1 MNQRNPA
8 ISKGIDWSLVWIYIL
23 LVAVGLTAIFA
34 ATYKEGDPV
43 LQSFLKFNTDYS
55 KQFYFFAVGLVLA
68 AVILL
73 TDSKF
78 FPATANL
85 GYAAGIFALLLVFP
99 LHSNVKGTQS
109 IIKMGAFNFQPA
121 EFCKIFVA
129 LALAKYL
136 SRPET
141 DFSKTRSQLIAAA
154 IALFPAALTV
164 LQSETGLALVYFAFF
179 IVMYREGLPSII
191 LLIGFAI
198 AALIVATIVIDPNTL
213 AIILTAIA
221 LFFVYVFRRQIKRR
235 RVILYRII
243 LLWVLCVGLQRFA
256 VPYIFKHIL
265 QKHQV
270 ERIYDLFGKDNP
282 YDEDNKQL
290 TDTPPADRNVTDTIF
305 GIDTARTP
313 GANRRDTSQ
322 PAKSNAAKVKEDKK
336 KKKESGSQYNVRQ
349 SKIAI
354 GSGRLIGKGLLKAT
368 QTRYDF
374 VPEQR
379 TDFIFCTVGEGFG
392 FTGSIILLGLYLLLL
407 FRIVT
412 VAERQRS
419 TFSRCY
425 AYGVAAVFFFHIAIN
440 IGMTV
445 GLAPVIGIPLPFVSY
460 GGTSLLTFT
469 VLLFILIK
477 LDADRQMVLR

>member
-1 MNQRNPA
+1 MNSQNPA
-8 ISKGIDWSLVWIYIL
+8 ISKGIDWLLVWVYLI
-23 LVAVGLTAIFA
+23 LVAIGLTAIFA

-43 LQSFLKFNTDYS
+43 VQSFLRFGTDYS
-55 KQFYFFAVGLVLA
+55 KQFYFFCMGAVIAFL
-68 AVILL
+68 ILL

-78 FPATANL
+78 FSATANL
-85 GYAAGIFALLLVFP
+85 GYFIGLFFILLVFP
-99 LHSNVKGTQS
+99 FHSRIKGTES
-109 IIKMGAFNFQPA
+109 IIRLGAFNFQPA

-141 DFSKTRSQLIAAA
+141 DFSKTRSQFIAAG
-154 IALFPAALTV
+154 IALLPAALTL
-164 LQSETGLALVYFAFF
+164 LQNETGLALVYFSFF
-179 IVMYREGLPSII
+179 IVMYREGLPPAI

-198 AALIVATIVIDPNTL
+198 AALIVATIVIDPDTL
-213 AIILTAIA
+213 AISLTILAA
-221 LFFVYVFRRQIKRR
+221 LLVYIYRRQINKRR
-235 RVILYRII
+235 GILISI
-243 LLWVLCVGLQRFA
+243 LFLWALCVGIQRFA
-256 VPYIFKHIL
+256 VPFIFKSVL

-270 ERIYDLFGKDNP
+270 ERVYDLFGKDNP
-282 YDEDNKQL
+282 YLEN
-290 TDTPPADRNVTDTIF
+290 
-305 GIDTARTP
+305 TP
-313 GANRRDTSQ
+313 GGTAEEVQ
-322 PAKSNAAKVKEDKK
+322 
-336 KKKESGSQYNVRQ
+336 KKKESGSSYNVRQ

-354 GSGRLIGKGLLKAT
+354 GSGSVWGKGILKAT

-392 FTGSIILLGLYLLLL
+392 FLGTFIVLSLYLLLL

-412 VAERQRS
+412 IAERQRS

-440 IGMTV
+440 VAMTV
-445 GLAPVIGIPLPFVSY
+445 GLAPVIGIPLPLISY

-469 VLLFILIK
+469 ILLFVLIR
-477 LDADRQMVLR
+477 LDADRHMVLR

>member
-8 ISKGIDWSLVWIYIL
+8 ISKGIDWSLIGIYLL
-23 LVAVGLTAIFA
+23 LVAIGLTAIFA
-34 ATYKEGDPV
+34 ATYKEGDSV
-43 LQSFLKFNTDYS
+43 IQSFLKFRTDYS
-55 KQFYFFAVGLVLA
+55 KQFYFFVIGTILA
-68 AVILL
+68 LFILL

-78 FPATANL
+78 FAATSNL
-85 GYAAGIFALLLVFP
+85 GYLFGIFLLLLVFP
-99 LHSNVKGTQS
+99 FHSRIKGTES
-109 IIKMGAFNFQPA
+109 IIKLGAFNFQPA

-141 DFSKTRSQLIAAA
+141 DFSKIRSQLIAAA
-154 IALFPAALTV
+154 IAFFPAALTL
-164 LQSETGLALVYFAFF
+164 LQNETGLALVYFSFS

-191 LLIGFAI
+191 LLIGFAV
-198 AALIVATIVIDPNTL
+198 AALIVATIVIEPNTL
-213 AIILTAIA
+213 ALILTLIAGIAIY
-221 LFFVYVFRRQIKRR
+221 LLRQQKKRQSGILVT
-235 RVILYRII
+235 VIF
-243 LLWVLCVGLQRFA
+243 LWVLCVGIQRFA
-256 VPYIFKHIL
+256 VPYIFKNVL

-282 YDEDNKQL
+282 YLKKGE
-290 TDTPPADRNVTDTIF
+290 
-305 GIDTARTP
+305 
-313 GANRRDTSQ
+313 
-322 PAKSNAAKVKEDKK
+322 KETVEETK
-336 KKKESGSQYNVRQ
+336 KKKESGSSYNVRQ

-354 GSGRLIGKGLLKAT
+354 GSGRIWGKGLLKAT

-392 FTGSIILLGLYLLLL
+392 FLGTIVLLGLYLILL

-412 VAERQRS
+412 IAERQRS

-425 AYGVAAVFFFHIAIN
+425 AYGVASVFFFHIAIN
-440 IGMTV
+440 VAMTI

-469 VLLFILIK
+469 IMLFILIR
-477 LDADRQMVLR
+477 LDADRQMVVR